1 MASPLSL
8 EVRDTFGEPRRMK
21 ATRMRLF
28 FEARKCALLPSERKC
43 AHPGMTNVC
52 GGRKWNHLPSRG
64 LLSRNW
70 ENNHGTKIFEES
82 ISQGQARDERAQGRD
97 SEERSIRSQ
106 GQEPQAGDRDRSFRG
121 EGGRQEGPEEGLEK
135 KEELQEAEVEKI
147 AHSKLISSWPGLT
160 RPSTSFFLMRR

>member
-1 MASPLSL
+1 
-8 EVRDTFGEPRRMK
+8 
-21 ATRMRLF
+21 
-28 FEARKCALLPSERKC
+28 
-43 AHPGMTNVC
+43 MTNVC
-52 GGRKWNHLPSRG
+52 GGRKWNHLPWRG

-82 ISQGQARDERAQGRD
+82 VSQGQARDERAQGRD

-135 KEELQEAEVEKI
+135 KEELQEAEVEKVVHPKP
-147 AHSKLISSWPGLT
+147 ASYFVMAGLD
-160 RPSTSFFLMRR
+160 PAIHVFLLRR

>member
-1 MASPLSL
+1 
-8 EVRDTFGEPRRMK
+8 
-21 ATRMRLF
+21 
-28 FEARKCALLPSERKC
+28 
-43 AHPGMTNVC
+43 MTNVC

-121 EGGRQEGPEEGLEK
+121 ESPRSESPQEGVEE
-135 KEELQEAEVEKI
+135 KEERQEAEVEKVV
-147 AHSKLISSWPGLT
+147 HSNPLVISSWPGLT
-160 RPSTSFFLMRR
+160 RPSTSFLPDAPLGRGCPRQARGMTGDC